1 MPDTKSG
8 RERNGRNKRRQLNR
22 RLYRREI
29 ETMTDDDDLPDFDED
44 EAVEAELLADEL
56 PDD

>member
-8 RERNGRNKRRQLNR
+8 RERNGRNKRRQLYE

-29 ETMTDDDDLPDFDED
+29 EAMETDAELPDFE
-44 EAVEAELLADEL
+44 EGEVERSPLLADEL
-56 PDD
+56 PED